1 MTVSANE
8 TMATAPRRSQA
19 SRRSESDRR
28 MLRAAARLI
37 ARRGVAGTSLADVGV
52 AAGYSRGL
60 PVERFGSK
68 LGLIKMLLE
77 ATDSWFQAHL
87 ARTLEGASGLQALRL
102 RIEAHL
108 GSIERSRSATAA
120 LYSIYMESLCVMPEL
135 KPAVA
140 DFTNRW
146 RLGLATHLREAQV
159 AVHLDKDI
167 DCAAEAG
174 FMLAA
179 MRGLMIQHLMD
190 QESSDLMASRD
201 ILLSHLRERTTTPQA
216 RRLLR

>member
-1 MTVSANE
+1 MTVSTTE
-8 TMATAPRRSQA
+8 TVATAPRRSQA

-140 DFTNRW
+140 EFTNRW
-146 RLGLATHLREAQV
+146 RVGLATHLREAQ
-159 AVHLDKDI
+159 AAGHLDKDI

-174 FMLAA
+174 FLLAA

-190 QESSDLMASRD
+190 QESSDLMASKD

>member
-1 MTVSANE
+1 MTVSTHE
-8 TMATAPRRSQA
+8 TEPAVPRRSQA

-68 LGLIKMLLE
+68 LGLIGTLLE
-77 ATDSWFQAHL
+77 ATDAWFQAHL
-87 ARTLEGASGLQALRL
+87 VRILEGKSGLPALRL
-102 RIEAHL
+102 RLEAHL

-135 KPAVA
+135 KPAVI

-146 RLGLATHLREAQV
+146 RVGLAAHLREAQ
-159 AVHLDKDI
+159 AAGHVHKDI
-167 DCAAEAG
+167 DCMAEAG
-174 FMLAA
+174 FLLAA

-190 QESSDLMASRD
+190 QATSDLAVSKD
-201 ILLSHLRERTTTPQA
+201 ILLSHLRERLVTPQG
-216 RRLLR
+216 RRMLR